1 MVGLGFQWGDLP
13 STINKTNK
21 EILGSGKSCE
31 ENTAGQCKAM
41 TGEGLLESRLSKE
54 AFWGGNI

>member
-1 MVGLGFQWGDLP
+1 MTKQMRFCLLGGTWIPVGDLP
-13 STINKTNK
+13 PTINKTNK

-41 TGEGLLESRLSKE
+41 TGEGLLEIR
-54 AFWGGNI
+54 